1 MKSTSP
7 VLLLMVVTLMVVSCR
22 TTMPSM
28 PEIADTKTV
37 NELRALYDYEQQ
49 LLLRKDVASQEQFY
63 PEDFVVT
70 NPFSMFINKR
80 QVMERIR
87 GDIIKYS
94 RYDRA
99 FDAFRIYGDTAIVIG
114 GETVVPTPDANRAD
128 AGRTIRPRF
137 TEVWLRRNG
146 RWEKVVRH
154 ASNVR
159 EE

>member
-1 MKSTSP
+1 MKTATLFP
-7 VLLLMVVTLMVVSCR
+7 FLITVTLLAVSCR
-22 TTMPSM
+22 TTPHVAEAKAEK
-28 PEIADTKTV
+28 EI
-37 NELRALYDYEQQ
+37 RAPYHYEQQ
-49 LLLRKDVASQEQFY
+49 LLLRKDVAAQEQFY

-70 NPFSMFINKR
+70 NPFNMFIDKP

-87 GDIIKYS
+87 SDIIKYS

-114 GETVVPTPDANRAD
+114 SETVVPTADANRAD
-128 AGRTIRPRF
+128 AGKTIHRRF

-146 RWEKVVRH
+146 GGEEVVRH